1 MKYQMC
7 STHLGS
13 KGPLKSSLLMCTNVT
28 SCIFFFF
35 FNIVVS
41 VIAGKEI

>member
-13 KGPLKSSLLMCTNVT
+13 KGPLRSSLLMCTIVT
-28 SCIFFFF
+28 SCIF